1 MANVSIITVNYNGL
15 SDTCEMIESLRTYET
30 CPYELIVVD
39 NGSRVDEAAVLRE
52 KYPDVKVIRSDE
64 NLGFAGGNNLGVSQ
78 AKGDFLF
85 FLNNDTYIDRPVLG
99 PLTARLSENVK
110 NGVVSPK
117 IKFSFSGEI
126 QFAGYTPLSRITLRN
141 DLIGFGEEDKGQY
154 ESPRR
159 SPFAHGAA
167 MMVRREAIEK
177 AGEMPEIYFLYYEE
191 LDWCERIRQAG
202 YEIWYEPAATVY
214 HKESRSTGRESPL
227 KTYYMSRNRLLYAR
241 RNRQGAESFLSVCYQ
256 LFAVAPRD
264 LLRFAAK
271 GKTAWI
277 KARCKGIYAGLSV
290 TKQ

>member
-52 KYPDVKVIRSDE
+52 KYPDITVIRSNV
-64 NLGFAGGNNLGVSQ
+64 NLGFAGGNNLGVRQ
-78 AKGDFLF
+78 AEGEFLF

-99 PLTARLSENVK
+99 SLTARLSENVK

-154 ESPRR
+154 ESARR

-191 LDWCERIRQAG
+191 LDWCERIREAG

-241 RNRQGAESFLSVCYQ
+241 RNRQGAVSFLSVCYQ
-256 LFAVAPRD
+256 LFVVAPRD

-271 GKTAWI
+271 GKTAWV

-290 TKQ
+290 AKQ